1 MMETFKQIGVGLAV
15 IVVVCAGMLWV
26 TMGPEVK
33 AEANRQ
39 AEAEGGSRCS
49 TIARMS
55 TCAAVAR
62 STRRSMAWQTHR

>member
-26 TMGPEVK
+26 TLGPEVK

-39 AEAEGGSRCS
+39 AEAEGGASRSSSSSRYYTHSGRWRLRC
-49 TIARMS
+49 
-55 TCAAVAR
+55 
-62 STRRSMAWQTHR
+62 RRPQ